1 MIRERK
7 RVGTSKSSTHHETM
21 TRKRERKE
29 RVKEMGGGGRGED
42 KKGKTGQ
49 SKRSDEEREKEMGDR
64 HHEDTM
70 ERFRVREIA
79 RSTSLFHKML
89 QCVFFCFLG
98 FFSGDFLFICLT
110 RS

>member
-29 RVKEMGGGGRGED
+29 RVKEMGGGRGED